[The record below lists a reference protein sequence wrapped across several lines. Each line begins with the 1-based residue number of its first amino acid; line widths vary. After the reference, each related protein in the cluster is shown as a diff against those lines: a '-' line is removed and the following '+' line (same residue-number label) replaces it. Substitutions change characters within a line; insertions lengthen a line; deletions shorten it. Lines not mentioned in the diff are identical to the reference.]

1 MKRNWGRL
9 LLQSCFVVGVT
20 ALAWFHLA
28 ASVMAVC
35 AVVLVALA
43 GKFESLVEVSFGPL
57 KAKLERNISES
68 EHLLQNLKALAVVQA
83 RATNAASVNT
93 GRWASADDWIYQ
105 SVMRVENGLRELGIS
120 DNEIADAKSD
130 FVELTIRDAASAA
143 LGGAYVPSRL
153 GQEAIKEWH
162 QVKRDFR
169 SNPDEIETYLTK
181 WGELTPDRKI
191 RIDDM
196 RWMITH
202 RSVQD
207 SAQYMRAHSPVKWDD
222 SE

>member
-9 LLQSCFVVGVT
+9 LCQICFVLGVT

-35 AVVLVALA
+35 AVVLVALS
-43 GKFESLVEVSFGPL
+43 GKFESLIEVSFGPL

-68 EHLLQNLKALAVVQA
+68 EHLLQSLKALAVTQA

-93 GRWASADDWIYQ
+93 GRWASGDDWVYQ
-105 SVMRVENGLRELGIS
+105 SVMRVENGLRELGIT
-120 DNEIADAKSD
+120 DDEIADAKID
-130 FVELTIRDAASAA
+130 FVSLTIRDAASAA
-143 LGGAYVPSRL
+143 MGGGYVPSRL
-153 GQEAIKEWH
+153 GQEAITEWQ
-162 QVKRDFR
+162 QVMRDCR
-169 SNPDEIETYLTK
+169 SDPDAIEAYLSK
-181 WGELTPDRKI
+181 WGELSPDRKI

-196 RWMITH
+196 RWMMTH

-207 SAQYMRAHSPVKWDD
+207 SAQYMRAHDPIKWDD
-222 SE
+222 GQ